1 MQFLRALPGALG
13 LILANVVAAP
23 VVRVHA
29 FLPSTVHK
37 HAGLAPHPAHLLKL
51 HVDQVACG
59 LVAPAVWAESAEGGR
74 AVGPAP

>member
-23 VVRVHA
+23 VVRVVKLAALATHPRVKRWPGVAQVHA

-37 HAGLAPHPAHLLKL
+37 VLSPMADSALL
-51 HVDQVACG
+51 
-59 LVAPAVWAESAEGGR
+59 LVALTS
-74 AVGPAP
+74 